1 MMFEMP
7 VSTVIREGYNRSVS
21 NTLTVRL
28 TASHSKALTRRAKAL
43 GQTRS
48 QVVRDLIEKGLD
60 EQPLGRSIGD
70 VKGRLELSTAASGW
84 RRQIKSRN
92 WRPPRLLDLPNSQG
106 QEIPT
111 RSR

>member
-1 MMFEMP
+1 MFW
-7 VSTVIREGYNRSVS
+7 VG

-60 EQPLGRSIGD
+60 DQPLGRRIGES
-70 VKGRLELSTAASGW
+70 KGRLELSTATSGW

-92 WRPPRLLDLPNSQG
+92 WR
-106 QEIPT
+106 
-111 RSR
+111 